1 MILSSARCSIH
12 GSAQFGAGLLLC
24 SRDNRRKELF
34 MSAKDKEKL
43 NMAGTIVSLLKGD
56 TIVIDPDEFR
66 RRADIKNK
74 EFYEVEKDTERK
86 EEKKVPGL
94 TDAEM
99 LCCDIAIHIAHYLIN
114 SDRCAQSGK
123 DRQVNTNEQKGF
135 HMADKNDITFEI
147 MEHIGVI
154 DEISNRDEKWT
165 KEVNV
170 VAWNGGKPK
179 IDVRDWNSSHD
190 RMSRGITLTEDQAM
204 KMTKALVD
212 RFRARANQEHSTPMM
227 DDYTR

>member
-74 EFYEVEKDTERK
+74 EFYEVEKDTGCK

-99 LCCDIAIHIAHYLIN
+99 LCCDNGRQLSLKNDAVLGENGHVEGKRKLLLPERSETNLEVVRYLSSRGAIHL
-114 SDRCAQSGK
+114 
-123 DRQVNTNEQKGF
+123 
-135 HMADKNDITFEI
+135 
-147 MEHIGVI
+147 
-154 DEISNRDEKWT
+154 
-165 KEVNV
+165 
-170 VAWNGGKPK
+170 
-179 IDVRDWNSSHD
+179 
-190 RMSRGITLTEDQAM
+190 
-204 KMTKALVD
+204 
-212 RFRARANQEHSTPMM
+212 
-227 DDYTR
+227 

>member
-74 EFYEVEKDTERK
+74 EFYEVEKDTGCK

-99 LCCDIAIHIAHYLIN
+99 LCCDIAIHIA
-114 SDRCAQSGK
+114 
-123 DRQVNTNEQKGF
+123 

-212 RFRARANQEHSTPMM
+212 RYRARSAQEHSTPMR